1 VIGVLFVG
9 LGLYAVGSLGASI
22 GSRKGASVAEYQY
35 PEVDLNADPTSVPAG
50 TDSTLTWTT
59 TNVDS
64 CTAYGD
70 WSGSKPLSGSESV
83 LVWGWEHG
91 FYDLECTGIWG
102 DGGSGAFVQSTAPLA
117 PRAVVDQR
125 QLFIDD
131 ISENVPGFAQTFTVG
146 VSGWLTDVNVNGTGT
161 NSSDVLTITRVT
173 KTGAPSGTAL
183 YSTTLLHQS
192 TVGNVH
198 LTKPIFV
205 LVGQRYA
212 ITVVAP
218 NGLTDPNNDYT
229 YYLYSCSST
238 YSRGTSYYLDGNGDW
253 TESPGCEDVFTTW
266 VVQRIKLGP

>member
-1 VIGVLFVG
+1 VVGLLFVG

-22 GSRKGASVAEYQY
+22 GSRTGASVAEYQY
-35 PEVDLNADPTSVPAG
+35 PDVELNANPLSVPAG
-50 TDSTLTWTT
+50 SDSTLTWTT

-70 WSGSKPLSGSESV
+70 WSGSKPLSGSENV

-91 FYDLECTGIWG
+91 FYELDCSGIWG
-102 DGGSGAFVQSTAPLA
+102 KGGSGAFVQSVAPLA

-125 QLFIDD
+125 QSSVDD
-131 ISENVPGFAQTFTVG
+131 ISENVRGFAQTFTVG

-161 NSSDVLTITRVT
+161 NPSDVFSITRT
-173 KTGAPSGTAL
+173 TQSGAPSSSAVF
-183 YSTTLLHQS
+183 STTLLHQS

-198 LTKPIFV
+198 LTKPVFV
-205 LVGQRYA
+205 LTGQHYA

-218 NGLTDPNNDYT
+218 NGLSDPKNDYT
-229 YYLYSCSST
+229 YYLYSCGSP
-238 YSRGTSYYLDGNGDW
+238 YSRGTSYYLDGEGIW

-266 VVQRIKLGP
+266 VVQRLRVGP

>member
-1 VIGVLFVG
+1 MIGLLFVG

-22 GSRKGASVAEYQY
+22 GSHKGASVAEYQY
-35 PEVDLNADPTSVPAG
+35 PEVDLSANPTSVPPG
-50 TDSTLTWTT
+50 STSTLTWTT

-64 CTAYGD
+64 CEAYGD

-91 FYDLECTGIWG
+91 FYELECSGIWG

-117 PRAVVDQR
+117 LRAFVDQR
-125 QLFIDD
+125 QFFVDD

-146 VSGWLTDVNVNGTGT
+146 VSGWLTDINVNGTGA
-161 NSSDVLTITRVT
+161 NPSDVLSITRT
-173 KTGAPSGTAL
+173 TQSGTPSSSVL

-198 LTKPIFV
+198 LTKPVFV
-205 LVGQRYA
+205 LTGQHYA

-218 NGLTDPNNDYT
+218 NGLSDPQTDYT
-229 YYLYSCSST
+229 YYLYSCASS
-238 YSRGTSYYLDGNGDW
+238 YSRGTSYYLDGQGTW
-253 TESPGCEDVFTTW
+253 TESPGCDDVFATW
-266 VVQRIKLGP
+266 VVQRIKVSP